1 MPSNPTIQIVVR
13 AVVGLLAALF
23 VLAAAV
29 QLNDADPA
37 LWVTIY
43 GGAALM
49 CGFAA
54 IAGRLPD
61 WVGVP
66 ALAAVVVGA
75 SYLGWQIFVVGDV
88 SPMYQQA
95 SGSEPGLLE
104 TEEGREM
111 LGLVLVAV
119 GLGLSVLLT
128 HETADAE

>member
-1 MPSNPTIQIVVR
+1 MPSNPTIQIIVR

-43 GGAALM
+43 GGAALT
-49 CGFAA
+49 CAFAA
-54 IAGRLPD
+54 IAGWLPD

-128 HETADAE
+128 PETDDGG

>member
-1 MPSNPTIQIVVR
+1 MPTNPTIQIVVR
-13 AVVGLLAALF
+13 AVVGVLAALF

-29 QLNDADPA
+29 QLNDADPL
-37 LWVTIY
+37 LWVTVY

-49 CGFAA
+49 CAFTA
-54 IAGRLPD
+54 IAGYLPD

-66 ALAAVVVGA
+66 ALVAVVVGA

-119 GLGLSVLLT
+119 GLGLAVLLT
-128 HETADAE
+128 PETKDGG